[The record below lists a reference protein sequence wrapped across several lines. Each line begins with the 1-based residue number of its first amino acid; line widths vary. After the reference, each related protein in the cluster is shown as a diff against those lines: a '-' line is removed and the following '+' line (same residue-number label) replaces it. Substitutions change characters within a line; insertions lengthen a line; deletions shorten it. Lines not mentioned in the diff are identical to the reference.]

1 MEESLINME
10 FVQKTNEPDDYV
22 RVGDVLDVLY
32 STEKY
37 SKDLC
42 YNDFDVSEFVGDM
55 VLHKLKAIKKPVIKY
70 GYWKECWRD
79 NRCISVICSVCD
91 DVTAVAHG
99 RKDAEEVMIE
109 DVIDILPYC
118 PKCRAN
124 MRRKPMAMEGEK

>member
-1 MEESLINME
+1 MKQSLINME
-10 FVQKTNEPDDYV
+10 FVQKTNETDDYV

-37 SKDLC
+37 SKELC
-42 YNDFDVSEFVGDM
+42 RNDFDISEFVGDM
-55 VLHKLKAIKKPVIKY
+55 VLHKLKAIEKPIIKY

-79 NRCISVICSVCD
+79 NRCISVICSVCNEA
-91 DVTAVAHG
+91 TAVAHG
-99 RKDAEEVMIE
+99 CKDAEEVMIE

-124 MRRKPMAMEGEK
+124 MRRKPMEEEK